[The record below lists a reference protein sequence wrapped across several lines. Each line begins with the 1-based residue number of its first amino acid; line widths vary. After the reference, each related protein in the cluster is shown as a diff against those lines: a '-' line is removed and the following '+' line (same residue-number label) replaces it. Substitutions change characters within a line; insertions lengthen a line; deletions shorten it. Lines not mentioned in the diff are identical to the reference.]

1 MKLNI
6 KNLSKLV
13 LVDFI
18 ALALFYYFTKYV
30 IQTIRDYYQII
41 QGLTPEID
49 KFGFVL
55 QQNAS
60 LFEMN
65 KLAENLDTV
74 SQISNKILLL
84 FLLLGLVS
92 FLLYNI
98 SQSINWNLS
107 LNEFKLKGFKTYLR
121 RFTLIS
127 IPGFLIL
134 SYLGFKIIVLLRT
147 FILDFW
153 FENYFNTKMFFII
166 LVFSLISL
174 IIIYL
179 KFDLYKLINKH
190 SFKDSL
196 YLLKRRFLK
205 EYLDFGSFLIAVF
218 LSVFLFIIILRINPS
233 SALLTLI
240 GALVSLTM
248 FNIFRIYFANS

>member
-1 MKLNI
+1 MKLNL
-6 KNLSKLV
+6 KNLLKLV

-41 QGLTPEID
+41 QSLTPEID

-153 FENYFNTKMFFII
+153 FENYFDTKLFFII
-166 LVFSLISL
+166 LAFSLISL

-190 SFKDSL
+190 SLKDSL
-196 YLLKRRFLK
+196 YLLKRIFK
-205 EYLDFGSFLIAVF
+205 EYLVFGSFLIAVF